1 MGERGYVTHEEFEA
15 WRNRAAYLYLGL
27 AIICVLCIALVART
41 VTDDSTDRL
50 RAATHQTCDRGNI
63 VRAFETVAAGWYITD
78 PKERQQSAIALL
90 PILDCDPLLSG
101 HLPVPMAEDDA
112 RAYISGV
119 ALRMGAANWE
129 R

>member
-1 MGERGYVTHEEFEA
+1 MGERGYVTHEEFET

-27 AIICVLCIALVART
+27 AIVCVLCIALVARS
-41 VTDDSTDRL
+41 VTDDSTM
-50 RAATHQTCDRGNI
+50 RAATHQTCVRGNI
-63 VRAFETVAAGWYITD
+63 MRAFETVAAGWYITE

-90 PILDCDPLLSG
+90 PILNCDPLLSG

-119 ALRMGAANWE
+119 ALRMGATNWE